1 VSTELAALE
10 NFGFALLNI
19 VKTTEL
25 RYSLL
30 SKGLNWRNC
39 HDVNCYECNCEPA
52 GIVMFV
58 RKYYYLCA
66 YVFGV
71 VGLVVW

>member
-52 GIVMFV
+52 GIVMFGQKILLFV
-58 RKYYYLCA
+58 CICVWGCR
-66 YVFGV
+66 FGCV
-71 VGLVVW
+71 